1 MPRFSERR
9 QDDDSNDTERGQ
21 PRGRRR
27 TDEGPWS
34 PYNGGKR
41 SFVHTHARDE
51 RRFDS
56 RGRDY
61 WRENEDESP
70 PEWYEGGDFSRERD
84 DFSHG
89 RERRDFPRGRER
101 WDDRRTH
108 PPDDWSYREHLHD
121 PITEGEP
128 SWGNEM
134 GLRSDQPSGRSI
146 PRGPDW
152 QSEPHPSEAWIAR
165 NDRYHERPGTD
176 DRMREAG
183 GEQYSTGRSWPTRT
197 TATSATCAPVT
208 SAIATGAAAPS
219 VRPSVA
225 SSAA

>member
-9 QDDDSNDTERGQ
+9 GERRQDDDSYDAERGW
-21 PRGRRR
+21 RRPE
-27 TDEGPWS
+27 EGPWS
-34 PYNGGKR
+34 PYNGSKR
-41 SFVHTHARDE
+41 SFERSHARDE
-51 RRFDS
+51 RRFDP

-70 PEWYEGGDFSRERD
+70 REWYEAGDFSRDRD
-84 DFSHG
+84 ELSRHDFS
-89 RERRDFPRGRER
+89 RRHER
-101 WDDRRTH
+101 WDDRRMP

-128 SWGNEM
+128 RWGNEM

-152 QSEPHPSEAWIAR
+152 QSEPHSSEAWIAR
-165 NDRYHERPGTD
+165 DDRYRERSGPD

-183 GEQYSTGRSWPTRT
+183 GQQY
-197 TATSATCAPVT
+197 
-208 SAIATGAAAPS
+208 PS
-219 VRPSVA
+219 RR
-225 SSAA
+225 